1 MLRKMSAKEGGM
13 VKVRMSVEGP
23 AVKRTLCQVMT
34 YLVVKL
40 EKSLVSIP
48 QTYLREDAG
57 PSS

>member
-1 MLRKMSAKEGGM
+1 M